1 MSNPLTPPAGKPWL
15 PLLALLVL
23 STMWGYTWV
32 IAKEALQFA
41 GPFTF
46 AAQRAV
52 GGALALML
60 AIRLSGRSLRLTA
73 PGPTLLIG
81 LVQTGGFL
89 LFQTW
94 ALVEGGAGKTA
105 VLIFTMPI
113 WTLLLAWPILG
124 ERIRGGQWLAAL
136 STLAGLLLI
145 IAPWDMHTSLFSK
158 LLGVVA
164 AMFWA
169 VGSIL
174 IKRLRA
180 GPVKVDLLGLTGW
193 QMAFGAGL
201 LVIISLLVPEPPVQ
215 WSVHYLATLAFL
227 AVIST
232 ALGWFLWLYILDRLP
247 AWEASLSVLG
257 TPVIAMISSRLTA
270 GEAFSSG
277 ELSGVMLIAAGLGL
291 LSLIGWW
298 TTRKVERGFISSD

>member
-1 MSNPLTPPAGKPWL
+1 MLTL
-15 PLLALLVL
+15 I
-23 STMWGYTWV
+23 WGCTWV
-32 IAKEALQFA
+32 IAKQGLTYAP
-41 GPFTF
+41 PFSF
-46 AAQRAV
+46 AAQRCI
-52 GGALALML
+52 GGALSLWL
-60 AIRLSGRSLRLTA
+60 ILKLSGRSVKLKA
-73 PGPTLLIG
+73 PGPMIAIALSQ
-81 LVQTGGFL
+81 VTGFM
-89 LFQTW
+89 LFQSW
-94 ALVEGGAGKTA
+94 ALTEGGAGKTA

-201 LVIISLLVPEPPVQ
+201 LVIISLLVPEPPVR

>member
-1 MSNPLTPPAGKPWL
+1 MPQPTQIARPGKPWL
-15 PLLALLVL
+15 PLVALVGLSLV
-23 STMWGYTWV
+23 WGYTWV
-32 IAKEALQFA
+32 IAKAALEFA

-46 AAQRAV
+46 AAQRSV
-52 GGALALML
+52 GGALTLMIAL
-60 AIRLSGRSLRLTA
+60 RLSGRSLKLVA

-136 STLAGLLLI
+136 ATLGGLLLI

-158 LLGVVA
+158 LIGVVA
-164 AMFWA
+164 ALFWA

-174 IKRLRA
+174 VKRLRSGA
-180 GPVKVDLLGLTGW
+180 EKVDLLGLTGW
-193 QMAFGAGL
+193 QMVFGAVL
-201 LVIISLLVPEPPVQ
+201 LVIVSLLVPEPPVQ
-215 WSVHYLATLAFL
+215 WSPHYVASLVFMAL
-227 AVIST
+227 IST
-232 ALGWFLWLYILDRLP
+232 GFGWFLWLYILDRLP

-257 TPVIAMISSRLTA
+257 TPVIAMISSRLTT
-270 GEAFSSG
+270 GEAFSRS
-277 ELSGVMLIAAGLGL
+277 ELSGVLLIATGLAL
-291 LSLIGWW
+291 LSALGWW
-298 TTRKVERGFISSD
+298 TTRKVAGPISSD